1 MRGAPSVARVAFY
14 LPLIPAVVVAERLP
28 ESGLVAGLDPEAPN
42 PLRAFPEVP
51 TWNDEAGR
59 AAVLRRERLG
69 GVLPSPERLGVSG
82 GAQRQGRGVGPLGG
96 GEEKRPPGV
105 QLPGPEGGGA
115 TPARPRHVA
124 VCSLRP

>member
-59 AAVLRRERLG
+59 AAVLRRERLA
-69 GVLPSPERLGVSG
+69 VLLPGHESLVVQDV
-82 GAQRQGRGVGPLGG
+82 AKWQAHGVGPARGRN
-96 GEEKRPPGV
+96 EKR
-105 QLPGPEGGGA
+105 
-115 TPARPRHVA
+115 RPRG
-124 VCSLRP
+124 P